1 VQLGA
6 VAILPG
12 AQTVR
17 RLALSSAAAP
27 GARKVS
33 GWPKIYKLAHVFLLE
48 HSYKRLELALSC
60 WANSWR
66 LAHSPGWNTRRS
78 WFPRAFSIGT

>member
-1 VQLGA
+1 MRDNDFTAHGYDHPRAAVGEREVQLGA

-33 GWPKIYKLAHVFLLE
+33 G
-48 HSYKRLELALSC
+48 
-60 WANSWR
+60 
-66 LAHSPGWNTRRS
+66 
-78 WFPRAFSIGT
+78 